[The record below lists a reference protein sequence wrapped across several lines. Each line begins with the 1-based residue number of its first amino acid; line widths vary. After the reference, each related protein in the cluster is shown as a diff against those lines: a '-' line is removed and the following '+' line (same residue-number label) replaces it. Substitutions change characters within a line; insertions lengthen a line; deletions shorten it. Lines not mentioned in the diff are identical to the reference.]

1 MPLTGP
7 YPFPVTAVT
16 GGALGFLYLVLSG
29 WVIARRRSA
38 RVGIGD
44 GEDRD
49 LARRIR
55 VHGNFSEYV
64 PLCLVL
70 MALNEAASP
79 RPAWLVP
86 CAVALVVGRL
96 LHAVGLGRS
105 SGATP
110 PRFVG
115 MVLTYLTL
123 AGLAGGGVY
132 LALIGR

>member
-1 MPLTGP
+1 
-7 YPFPVTAVT
+7 VTAVT
-16 GGALGFLYLVLSG
+16 GGALGFLYLGLSA

-38 RVGIGD
+38 QVGIGD

-55 VHGNFSEYV
+55 VHANFSEYV

-70 MALNEAASP
+70 MALNEAASH
-79 RPAWLVP
+79 RPGWLVP

-115 MVLTYLTL
+115 MTLTYASLGT
-123 AGLAGGGVY
+123 LAGGGLY
-132 LALIGR
+132 LALAGG